1 MAVLGGREKKK
12 KIESNDHLVAAFPT
26 RRYDRRQAAGSATR
40 QKASSSVLAKL
51 SRNSEMWSKKL
62 VLS

>member
-26 RRYDRRQAAGSATR
+26 RRYDRPQDLQPDKRLLPLSSQSFPATQR
-40 QKASSSVLAKL
+40 CGAK
-51 SRNSEMWSKKL
+51 S
-62 VLS
+62 